1 MVHHTPNRK
10 KIAIV
15 LSAVFLTITLLTGVL
30 ASLKN
35 SPYAVDKPMTDSILS
50 ESNNENEESQQSDG
64 VDDSE
69 ESVSTELEPAD
80 EVADEEDLD
89 NPEPEEEE
97 TVYYNVPDEMRAVT
111 LAAGRDY
118 LTNPQT
124 VDRAVIAAQIDQAL
138 QSAKDLTMN
147 SIIID
152 TKYNDDV
159 LFRSSTLSQAEIDLD
174 CTGYITDKA
183 REMGFYVYAV
193 YDVTDGVENGSY
205 ARLTS
210 ADGDTLDVVSE
221 SIGEFAEKYEFDGIL
236 LNQYYNSA
244 SGDSYAQ
251 YVKNGGGMG
260 YQNYLRQ
267 VPNAFI
273 NTAVKSVRKHAPGTQ
288 VGLLAEAVWQNASDD
303 PEGTE
308 TSAAF
313 TALADGN
320 ADTRAFVESGKFD
333 FVMVENYGSTNEQTA
348 RFGIVADWWS
358 KVSSDANVPLYIMHA
373 SDRVGIQS
381 IGWTVYEQLTKQV
394 IDLEK
399 VDNIYGHAFNSLK
412 ALLNNP
418 GNSTTTLIQYMNNQI
433 DEQYV
438 LSQLA
443 LTKPA
448 KTTFTTKEPS
458 VTFQGASDPREPVTI
473 NGEKIPTNES
483 GYFTI
488 KEDLK
493 AGQNVF
499 KISHKSKTFTYTIT
513 RQVEVLKEIWPTG
526 SINVDGGMKVS
537 ISALAYEGANVQASI
552 GGQKVTLRV
561 SDTEDD
567 DLDRDSGYLRYTGM
581 FTAPSASET
590 ATSLGTISVTAT
602 AQGVT
607 KTLTGAKVTVNKIAK
622 MGDGAIIQVI
632 SEQAETFPTDTLND
646 NSNSRHFPL
655 PLGTIDRAYGSEIIY
670 KDGKKT
676 YNYWKLQSGVRVYSK
691 DIKATGGS
699 LPNQNEIRDMS
710 VKSSK
715 QYTMVTLA
723 TEEKIPYKVT
733 YNGSQLVFKFEYTA
747 SAPDSVKLK
756 NNALFSQANWSG
768 SNLTLVLRKPGG
780 FLGYKAYYDHGNL
793 VLRFNNSPGSLSGAR
808 IVVDPGHGGND
819 PGAVG
824 FYPGKDEADINLAV
838 AKKLVAELKSRGASV
853 LMVSPGSTMASRLTA
868 ARAFN
873 PQALISVH
881 CNTSS
886 NAKAKG
892 TEVYYF
898 YPFQKQLA
906 ANISANVASTLK
918 STNRGAKSG
927 LYYMTRESQF
937 ACVLAELGFMSNES
951 EYTKLISSKYQS
963 RIAQSIANG
972 VNSYLKGTNSGGGTG
987 GTDDI
992 DEDEQK
998 QSSNSIE
1005 LSDDVLNLDVNE
1017 VAILKVSGN
1026 EDVTYKSEDTSIAT
1040 VNSAGKIVTKA
1051 KGTTY
1056 IIVKA
1061 KSGSDSQECEVN
1073 VGQTGDRHVTGVSI
1087 SKTDLELNEGDTYT
1101 LRATVKP
1108 STASNKK
1115 VIWESDDEDIVTV
1128 NSSGEV
1134 TAENEGKTWITV
1146 TTREGDFSA
1155 DCKVVVEEADRSGGL
1170 IRDIDISGDSSI
1182 RIGTRVELTADV
1194 TPRNA
1199 QDPGVKWK
1207 SSDSDIAL
1215 ISNADDD
1222 SCKVEGIANG
1232 TVTITATAYDDGKE
1246 QETFKIKVGTG
1257 SGSHKSHD
1265 SDSSDDDVDPERG
1278 VKPDEVEISG
1288 SSTLR
1293 RGTRSEYVG
1302 KILPNNCEDPGVK
1315 WSVTDEDILKIYK
1328 DSDDE
1333 NVIKVEGKKTGTAYL
1348 IGESYLDED
1357 VYKKFKITVKS

>member
-10 KIAIV
+10 MIAIV
-15 LSAVFLTITLLTGVL
+15 LSAVFVMITMLTGVL

-35 SPYAVDKPMTDSILS
+35 NPYAVDKPVTESSSSAEMDSENAES
-50 ESNNENEESQQSDG
+50 ELLDEESDSDNPE
-64 VDDSE
+64 DYLEE
-69 ESVSTELEPAD
+69 ESVEESSEEAESESQEP
-80 EVADEEDLD
+80 
-89 NPEPEEEE
+89 PEEE
-97 TVYYNVPDEMRAVT
+97 TIYYNVPDEMRAVV
-111 LAAGRDY
+111 LVAGRDY
-118 LTNPQT
+118 LTNPENA
-124 VDRAVIAAQIDQAL
+124 DRATIATQIDQAL
-138 QSAKDLTMN
+138 KSAKDLTMN
-147 SIIID
+147 TIIID

-159 LFRSSTLSQAEIDLD
+159 LFSSKTLSQAQVDLD

-183 REMGFYVYAV
+183 REMGFYVYAT
-193 YDVTDGVENGSY
+193 YDVTDGMDNSGYV
-205 ARLTS
+205 RLTS

-221 SIGEFAEKYEFDGIL
+221 SIGAFAEKYKFDGIL
-236 LNQYYNSA
+236 LNEYYNTA

-251 YVKNGGGMG
+251 YVRNGGGMG

-267 VPNAFI
+267 VPESFVD
-273 NTAVKSVRKHAPGTQ
+273 TAAASIRTNAPGTQ
-288 VGLLAEAVWQNASDD
+288 VGLLAEAVWQNSADD

-313 TALADGN
+313 TALGDGN
-320 ADTRAFVESGKFD
+320 ADTRAFVKSGKFD

-358 KVSSDANVPLYIMHA
+358 NVTSEANVPLYILHA
-373 SDRVGIQS
+373 SDRVGTQS

-418 GNSTTTLIQYMNNQI
+418 GNSTTTLIQYMNDQI

-443 LTKPA
+443 LTKPS

-493 AGQNVF
+493 AGENIF

-537 ISALAYEGANVQASI
+537 VSALAYEGATVQANV
-552 GGQKVTLRV
+552 GGQKVTL
-561 SDTEDD
+561 SLSETEDD
-567 DLDRDSGYLRYTGM
+567 DLDRNSGYRRYTGM

-632 SEQAETFPTDTLND
+632 SEQAETFPTGTLND
-646 NSNSRHFPL
+646 NSNSNYFPL
-655 PLGTIDRAYGSEIIY
+655 PMGTVDRAYGSEIIY

-676 YNYWKLQSGVRVYSK
+676 YNYWKLQSGVRVYSD

-710 VKSSK
+710 IKSNS
-715 QYTMVTLA
+715 QYTTVSLETK
-723 TEEKIPYKVT
+723 EKIPYKVT
-733 YNGSQLVFKFEYTA
+733 YNGSKLVFAFEYTA
-747 SAPDSVKLK
+747 SVPDSVKLK
-756 NNALFSQANWSG
+756 NNALFSAADWSG
-768 SNLTLVLRKPGG
+768 SSLTLSLRKTGG
-780 FLGYKAYYDHGNL
+780 FLGYKAYYEDGNL

-838 AKKLVAELKSRGASV
+838 ANKLVAELKSRGASV
-853 LMVSPGSTMASRLTA
+853 LMVSPGSTMASRMTA

-873 PQALISVH
+873 PQVLVSVH

-906 ANISANVASTLK
+906 ANISANVSANLNT
-918 STNRGAKSG
+918 TNRGAKSG

-951 EYTKLISSKYQS
+951 EYTRLISSKYQS
-963 RIAQSIANG
+963 RMAGAIANG
-972 VNSYLKGTNSGGGTG
+972 INGYLAGTNSGGGTG
-987 GTDDI
+987 GTDDK
-992 DEDEQK
+992 EDEK
-998 QSSNSIE
+998 SSNSIT
-1005 LSDDVLNLDVNE
+1005 LSDYVLNLDSDE
-1017 VAILKVSGN
+1017 VAILQVSGN
-1026 EDVTYKSEDTSIAT
+1026 EDVTFKSEDSSIAT
-1040 VNSAGKIVTKA
+1040 VNSAGKIVTKE

-1056 IIVKA
+1056 IIVSA
-1061 KSGSDSQECEVN
+1061 KDGSDTKECEVN
-1073 VGQTGDRHVTGVSI
+1073 VGITGGRDVTGVSI
-1087 SKTDLELNEGDTYT
+1087 SKTVLNLEEGDTYT
-1101 LRATVKP
+1101 LNATVKP
-1108 STASNKK
+1108 STARNKK
-1115 VIWESDDEDIVTV
+1115 VIWESEDEDIVTV
-1128 NSSGEV
+1128 SSDGKV
-1134 TAENEGKTWITV
+1134 TAEEEGEAWITV

-1155 DCKVVVEEADRSGGL
+1155 DCKVIVDEADRSGGL
-1170 IRDIDISGDSSI
+1170 IRSIEISGDDSI
-1182 RIGTRVELTADV
+1182 RVGTRVELTATV
-1194 TPRNA
+1194 SPRNA
-1199 QDPGVKWK
+1199 ADPGVKWK
-1207 SSDSDIAL
+1207 SSNSDVAK

-1222 SCKVEGIANG
+1222 SCKVEGVENG
-1232 TVTITATAYDDGKE
+1232 TAIITATAYDDGKE
-1246 QETFKIKVGTG
+1246 QETFKIRVGTG
-1257 SGSHKSHD
+1257 VGSHD
-1265 SDSSDDDVDPERG
+1265 SSSSSDVEPERG
-1278 VKPDEVEISG
+1278 VMPREVTISG

-1302 KILPNNCEDPGVK
+1302 AILPSNCEDPGVK
-1315 WSVTDEDILKIYK
+1315 WSVTDEDILKIYTT
-1328 DSDDE
+1328 DDE
-1333 NVIKVEGKKTGTAYL
+1333 NTIKVEALKTGSTYL
-1348 IGESYLDED
+1348 VGRSFLDD
-1357 VYKKFKITVKS
+1357 RVYKKFKITVKS